1 MNAERTDRDIFGK
14 PPRGHPNWDHRRGE
28 PRTFALAWT
37 IFLMLSTLVMFASM
51 SPALAVTL
59 EIYRPATRI
68 LLTTITA
75 GIVLIWPMVRLS
87 QSRPPGSIAP
97 HIARDLLIVLIPVQA
112 LIWPQTLRFLG
123 GWPLGLCAAVAAC
136 QAAWAIVIGGLV
148 TLALVYDPA
157 RGRVGTARGMWMMLL
172 AVVVIGVPLVEV
184 VLGAIGPGAITGSIP
199 AVMAS
204 PLTAVYELIRDRA
217 PGGPLPAEAAHWTA
231 IGITALA
238 GGIVWIAAWAVE
250 RALWPTRA

>member
-1 MNAERTDRDIFGK
+1 MNAKSADRDIFGK
-14 PPRGHPNWDHRRGE
+14 PPRHHPNWDHRRGE

-87 QSRPPGSIAP
+87 QAKPTGSATP
-97 HIARDLLIVLIPVQA
+97 HLARDLLIVLIPVQA
-112 LIWPQTLRFLG
+112 LIWPQSLQFLG
-123 GWPLGLCAAVAAC
+123 HWPLGLCAAVAAC
-136 QAAWAIVIGGLV
+136 QAAWSLVIGGLV
-148 TLALVYDPA
+148 ALALAFDPP
-157 RGRVGTARGMWMMLL
+157 RGRVGATRGVWMMLL

-184 VLGAIGPGAITGSIP
+184 LLGSIGPSVDDSSIP
-199 AVMAS
+199 AMMAS
-204 PLTAVYELIRDRA
+204 PLTAVYELIRDRS
-217 PGGPLPAEAAHWTA
+217 PGGPLSAEPAHWIA
-231 IGITALA
+231 IGATSLA
-238 GGIVWIAAWAVE
+238 GGLVWACAWGVE
-250 RALWPTRA
+250 RAFRRIWA